1 MTSIL
6 EAVRW
11 DMVAAGFQLALC
23 AAVVLGWIRRRR
35 AVKGAAAAIPE
46 APPGTFAQEV
56 LLQTI
61 RQQTEHSLQC
71 ILAAVENERGRLRQA
86 LAGAGALPVEAGAD
100 AVLPAVASDGFRW
113 GAAELDGRG
122 VRRYAAASG
131 LAAQG
136 LNPRQIADRLNLPA
150 GEIELALKLHG
161 ALGEDAPAGEGR
173 Q

>member
-35 AVKGAAAAIPE
+35 AATAAAGDILE

-56 LLQTI
+56 RLQTI
-61 RQQTEHSLQC
+61 RQQTDQSLQC
-71 ILAAVENERGRLRQA
+71 ILAAVETERGRLQQA
-86 LAGAGALPVEAGAD
+86 WAGAGAPPVGAGAD
-100 AVLPAVASDGFRW
+100 TVSPALASDGFSW
-113 GAAELDGRG
+113 GAAELDGPG
-122 VRRYAAASG
+122 AERYAAASE

-161 ALGEDAPAGEGR
+161 ALGEDIPAGGR
-173 Q
+173 RQ